1 METEEQKILRLKTK
15 CFDNSFHSFGKAYL
29 FEKRA
34 QHYNKLI
41 NWLTVLGII
50 VPVSIGATA
59 SGYGLNN
66 EFLKNIISISIPVSI
81 IQLLI
86 SISSVVYK
94 WSDQLSYANETVQE
108 HYFLSERFKKLGEFA
123 PNNYTLFD
131 HEFEILNTRLKSRI
145 EQDSKHGVKEWELR
159 MGMRFSLRE
168 FQRECVG
175 CKITPLSMEYSE
187 CTVCGKFNNNLIN
200 RL

>member
-41 NWLTVLGII
+41 NWLTILGII
-50 VPVSIGATA
+50 VPISIGATA
-59 SGYGLNN
+59 TGYGLNN
-66 EFLKNIISISIPVSI
+66 VFLKNLIAFSIPVSI

-86 SISSVVYK
+86 SIFSIIYK
-94 WSDQLSYANETVQE
+94 WSDQQSYAIETVQE
-108 HYFLSERFKKLGEFA
+108 HQFLSERFKKLGEF
-123 PNNYTLFD
+123 PPENYKEFD
-131 HEFEILNTRLKSRI
+131 QEFEILNTRLKSRI

-159 MGMRFSLRE
+159 MGMRFALRE